1 VKTYVVK
8 PKELVR
14 DWYVVDAEGK
24 TLGRLASKVA
34 QVLKGKHKPF
44 YTPNCDTGDHVI
56 VINADKVQVTGNKL
70 SQKMYYRHSMYPGG
84 LKSISLE
91 DQLAQHPTRVL
102 EAAVKGM
109 LPKTKLGRAMIKK
122 LKVYAASDHPH
133 EAQNPKP
140 LDL

>member
-1 VKTYVVK
+1 MKTYVVK

-56 VINADKVQVTGNKL
+56 IINADKVQVTGNKL
-70 SQKMYYRHSMYPGG
+70 SNKMYYRHSMYPGG

-122 LKVYAASDHPH
+122 LKVYAAADHPH
-133 EAQNPKP
+133 QAQNPKT

>member
-34 QVLKGKHKPF
+34 QVLKGKHKPI

-84 LKSISLE
+84 LKAISLE

-122 LKVYAASDHPH
+122 LKIYAAPEHPH
-133 EAQNPKP
+133 QAQDPKP